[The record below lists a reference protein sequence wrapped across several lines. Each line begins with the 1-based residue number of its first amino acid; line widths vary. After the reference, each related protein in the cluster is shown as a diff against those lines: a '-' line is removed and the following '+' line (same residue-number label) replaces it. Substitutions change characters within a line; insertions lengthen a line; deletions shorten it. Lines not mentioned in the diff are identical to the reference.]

1 MSSNN
6 LVKEITNFDELLT
19 TEYGKTGSLEREK
32 FHAKA
37 SGWEEG
43 HQDGYLQALKDVES
57 GVVDINDLYR
67 IIKKLEGDE

>member
-6 LVKEITNFDELLT
+6 LVKGITTFDELLT
-19 TEYGKTGSLEREK
+19 VKYGKEGSVEREK

-43 HQDGYLQALKDVES
+43 HRDGYLQALKDVES
-57 GVVDINDLYR
+57 GVVDVSKIQQL
-67 IIKKLEGDE
+67 IKKLEGDE